1 MGEPTFQ
8 GSGLGGDLREHL
20 QPFQLPRIN
29 QKHDHLSAG
38 LKHEAATFFYLIGFA
53 LSPSTRYEMYQ
64 KHPVGVHNGAD
75 RTQVKLL
82 PPSTHISNSP
92 HLCSLSPSSSWGTLT
107 HPPKPNSNVPYLR
120 KPALLPCG
128 GDGSSLLLP
137 NQSGHSSTQ
146 LH

>member
-1 MGEPTFQ
+1 MGISVSIFNHSNFHESTRNMTI
-8 GSGLGGDLREHL
+8 SLASSMRL
-20 QPFQLPRIN
+20 Q
-29 QKHDHLSAG
+29 H
-38 LKHEAATFFYLIGFA
+38 FFYLIGFA

-64 KHPVGVHNGAD
+64 KHLVGVHNGAD

-82 PPSTHISNSP
+82 PPSTHISTSP

-146 LH
+146 VH